1 MTDRRIRAARQAELK
16 AFVEA
21 NATEHE
27 KADLIFASAAGVRV
41 KFGFTLRD
49 LAAAADPDEDYVPTG
64 KFRYNPEALA
74 EIAGRI
80 KLRRELRLPAREC
93 VVRKPPPEASHCI
106 CLTETLD
113 SLVESGQA
121 MTRGEVLKAARKA
134 HTERWAWLKNRP
146 KPRPEPLAAGPGQ
159 RLVHKRTN
167 LFPLRFL
174 PLSSPRRRPSPSAS
188 SSARPSGGTARAERT
203 ESGTRFSEMTTR
215 RENSM
220 ATRLPTEGGPPV
232 NPGPRPAPPRPAA
245 PPSTVRNVPPPSKIS
260 PPNRHNPR
268 P

>member
-106 CLTETLD
+106 CLTGTLD

-146 KPRPEPLAAGPGQ
+146 KPRPEPLAAGPGPKVSPQ
-159 RLVHKRTN
+159 TDEPISAPVPAAVVTETSTKPFRVVKR
-167 LFPLRFL
+167 
-174 PLSSPRRRPSPSAS
+174 SPKWWDG
-188 SSARPSGGTARAERT
+188 PSGADGI
-203 ESGTRFSEMTTR
+203 GDKVF
-215 RENSM
+215 
-220 ATRLPTEGGPPV
+220 
-232 NPGPRPAPPRPAA
+232 
-245 PPSTVRNVPPPSKIS
+245 
-260 PPNRHNPR
+260 
-268 P
+268 